1 MNLKSSLEELYP
13 TSITESVSSGDYIK
27 VVRNGNTSYFL
38 KDGDNIKINGFLNV
52 LKKNLSIYYNMTT
65 TNNKILKLLKL
76 AI

>member
-38 KDGDNIKINGFLNV
+38 KDGDNIIQLNGDLEN
-52 LKKNLSIYYNMTT
+52 LKRMT
-65 TNNKILKLLKL
+65 NIIESLQLYLD
-76 AI
+76 